1 MPESGPPVI
10 IVGAGL
16 AGLTCARELH
26 RAGVPVRVIEVEDTV
41 GGRVRSWRDESGFII
56 DRGFQIMLSAYPAV
70 ARQVDLDRL
79 GSAAFDAGAVIW
91 TGSRRIPLAD
101 PLRHPA
107 SLIRDLTAPVFG
119 MADKL
124 RLARWAL
131 ETSRADWDSSAD
143 AANEQG
149 IDRSGMA
156 MLRDRGF
163 STGFIRRFAQPFW
176 GGILLDR
183 SLSASAGVLEFT
195 LQMFLRGSA
204 VLPEGGVG
212 AVPAAIAA
220 DLPRDAFRLNAC
232 VTELIHEGGRVT
244 GVRLANG
251 ETMDGSAVV
260 VAADPPTAHQL
271 TGIGAIPTA
280 PVGCVTVYL
289 TGGTDPG
296 IGKKLMLDGTGR
308 SAVNHIAP
316 LSSVQP
322 SYAPAGRHLIAAVML
337 EEAELEAPDTTIAER
352 ARADTER
359 MLGQLGAWNVH
370 RIVRVPFSLYH
381 QEPGL
386 HRRLPDATTG
396 VPGLFLAS
404 DATSDASSNGAV
416 LSGETAAR
424 AVRSAMPLFRF
435 RS

>member
-1 MPESGPPVI
+1 MADSGRPVI

-26 RAGVPVRVIEVEDTV
+26 RAGVPVRVIEAEDTV
-41 GGRVRSWRDESGFII
+41 GGRVRSLRDEAGFIT
-56 DRGFQIMLSAYPAV
+56 DRGFQIMLSAYPAL
-70 ARQVDLDRL
+70 ARQVDLDAL

-119 MADKL
+119 VADKL

-131 ETSRADWDSSAD
+131 ETSRAAWDSAAD

-156 MLRDRGF
+156 MLRERGF
-163 STGFIRRFAQPFW
+163 STRFIRRFAQPFW

-195 LQMFLRGSA
+195 LKMFLSGSA
-204 VLPEGGVG
+204 VLPRDGVG

-220 DLPRDAFRLNAC
+220 DLPEHALLLKTS
-232 VTELIHEGGRVT
+232 VTELIHERGRVT

-251 ETMDGSAVV
+251 EAIAGSAVV
-260 VAADPPTAHQL
+260 VAADPPTAREL
-271 TGIGAIPTA
+271 TGIEVIPTT
-280 PVGCVTVYL
+280 PVGSVTVYL
-289 TGGTDPG
+289 SGVTDPG
-296 IGKKLMLDGTGR
+296 IGKKLMLDGTGA
-308 SAVNHIAP
+308 STVNHIAP

-322 SYAPAGRHLIAAVML
+322 SYALAGRYLIAAVML
-337 EEAELEAPDTTIAER
+337 GEAELEGADTGIAER

-359 MLGQLGAWNVH
+359 MLGQPGAWNVH

-381 QEPGL
+381 QELGL

-404 DATSDASSNGAV
+404 DVASDASSNGAI
-416 LSGETAAR
+416 LSGEAAAR
-424 AVRSAMPLFRF
+424 AVRSAMPLF
-435 RS
+435 

>member
-1 MPESGPPVI
+1 
-10 IVGAGL
+10 L
-16 AGLTCARELH
+16 Y
-26 RAGVPVRVIEVEDTV
+26 RAGVPVRVIETADAV
-41 GGRVRSWRDESGFII
+41 GGRVRSLRDESGFII
-56 DRGFQIMLSAYPAV
+56 DRGFQVMLSAYPALK
-70 ARQVDLDRL
+70 RQVDLDAL
-79 GSAAFDAGAVIW
+79 ESAAFDAGAVIW

-101 PLRHPA
+101 PLRHPT
-107 SLIRDLTAPVFG
+107 SLIRDLTSPVFG

-131 ETSRADWDSSAD
+131 ETSREDWDSAAD

-149 IDRSGMA
+149 IDQSGMA
-156 MLRDRGF
+156 LLKDRGF
-163 STGFIRRFAQPFW
+163 SNSFIRRFAQPFW

-195 LQMFLRGSA
+195 LQMFLSGSA
-204 VLPEGGVG
+204 VLPKNGVG

-220 DLPRDAFRLNAC
+220 DLPQDALRLNTS
-232 VTELIHEGGRVT
+232 VTELVHEGGRVT

-251 ETMDGSAVV
+251 ETMDCSAVV
-260 VAADPPTAHQL
+260 VAADPPTAREL
-271 TGIGAIPTA
+271 TGIETIPTA
-280 PVGCVTVYL
+280 PVGCITVYL
-289 TGGTDPG
+289 TGVADPG
-296 IGKKLMLDGTGR
+296 IGKKLILDGTGT
-308 SAVNHIAP
+308 SSVNHIAP

-337 EEAELEAPDTTIAER
+337 GEAELEASDTGIAER
-352 ARADTER
+352 ARTDTER
-359 MLGQLGAWNVH
+359 MLGQPGAWNVH

-424 AVRSAMPLFRF
+424 AVRSARPLF
-435 RS
+435 